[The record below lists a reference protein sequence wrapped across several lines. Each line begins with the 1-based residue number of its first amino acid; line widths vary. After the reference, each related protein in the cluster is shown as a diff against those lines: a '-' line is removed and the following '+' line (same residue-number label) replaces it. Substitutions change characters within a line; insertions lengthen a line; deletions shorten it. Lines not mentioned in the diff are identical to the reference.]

1 MPNNFVYIIFFV
13 VLGRRESRR
22 RESGKQQAHFYS
34 LRQLD
39 ARFAQLARGAP
50 R

>member
-22 RESGKQQAHFYS
+22 RSGKQQAHFYS